1 MTKLRTIIVHKRK
14 SLEAERLSKDIG
26 KYLESNHISVEYIDL
41 DKFDRIDRNIA
52 DLVIVIGGD
61 GTLIRTI
68 HKVEEVPILGIKFGA
83 IGFLCETTPENAKNT
98 IDKILAGN
106 YYLDKRTLLSV
117 EYLDKNY
124 VVVNETL
131 ITASKTSKIIS
142 FSIFK
147 NEKLV
152 YNGKADGLIVS
163 TVTGSTA
170 YAFSAGGCIIDPELD
185 VIELV
190 MICPLSIITR
200 PFIFPGSCKLKI
212 LLQKNDY
219 DGLLIIDGDE
229 VCKISYD
236 APIKIEKSNKFA
248 LFIRTEPFDFYKRIK
263 EKIILSMEK

>member
-41 DKFDRIDRNIA
+41 DKFDKIDRNIA

-117 EYLDKNY
+117 EYLGKNY
-124 VVVNETL
+124 TVVNEVL
-131 ITASKTSKIIS
+131 ITASKISKIIS

-152 YNGKADGLIVS
+152 YSGKADGMIVS
-163 TVTGSTA
+163 TVTGSTGICF
-170 YAFSAGGCIIDPELD
+170 FSRR
-185 VIELV
+185 
-190 MICPLSIITR
+190 MY
-200 PFIFPGSCKLKI
+200 
-212 LLQKNDY
+212 N
-219 DGLLIIDGDE
+219 
-229 VCKISYD
+229 
-236 APIKIEKSNKFA
+236 
-248 LFIRTEPFDFYKRIK
+248 
-263 EKIILSMEK
+263 

>member
-1 MTKLRTIIVHKRK
+1 MTRLRTIIIHKRK
-14 SLEAERLSKDIG
+14 SLEAERLSRDIG
-26 KYLESNHISVEYIDL
+26 NYLESNNISVEYVDL
-41 DKFDRIDRNIA
+41 DKIDKIDKNIT

-61 GTLIRTI
+61 GTLIRTM

-106 YYLDKRTLLSV
+106 YYLDKRTLLNV

-124 VVVNETL
+124 IVVNEIL
-131 ITASKTSKIIS
+131 ITASKASKIIS

-152 YNGKADGLIVS
+152 YSGKADGLIVS

-185 VIELV
+185 LIELV
-190 MICPLSIITR
+190 MICPLSIVTR
-200 PFIFPGSCKLKI
+200 PFIFPSSCKLKI

-229 VCKISYD
+229 VCKINYD
-236 APIKIEKSNKFA
+236 EPIKIEKSNRFA
-248 LFIRTEPFDFYKRIK
+248 LLIRTEPFDFYKRIR
-263 EKIILSMEK
+263 EKIFLSMEK